1 MKILGTGM
9 HGLVGS
15 RIVELLKSKYE
26 FESVSR
32 STGVDITNKTEIT
45 KAITDSDAEI
55 VLHLAA
61 KTDVDGCEK
70 EKNLG
75 ENSDAWKINV
85 EGTRNVADACL
96 NANKK
101 LLYVSTDFVFD
112 GKIGEEDFYTEKD
125 TPNPINWYSQT
136 KYEGEKIVHGLESP
150 WIILRLAYPYRA
162 EFSKNDFV
170 RAVLKRLQ
178 TNQEVTMITDHIF
191 TPTFIDDFANA
202 VDRLCMQQAEGIFH
216 TVGNS
221 SLSPYVAAVKIAEI
235 FGLATEKIKQTTR
248 AEFFQGGAQRPFRLA
263 IKSDKI
269 GQLGMQMRT
278 FEEGLIEIK
287 SQIPNPKPQK

>member
-1 MKILGTGM
+1 MKILGTGL

-15 RIVELLKSKYE
+15 RVVELLKNKYE

-70 EKNLG
+70 EKGLS
-75 ENSDAWKINV
+75 EDSEAWKINV
-85 EGTRNVADACL
+85 EGTRNVVDACL
-96 NANKK
+96 KANKK

-112 GKIGEEDFYTEKD
+112 GKIGESDFYTEED
-125 TPNPINWYSQT
+125 MPNPVNWYSQT
-136 KYEGEKIVHGLESP
+136 KYEGEKIVQELASS
-150 WIILRLAYPYRA
+150 WMILRLAYPYRA
-162 EFSKNDFV
+162 AFSKNDFV
-170 RAVLKRLQ
+170 RALLKRLQ

-202 VDRLCMQQAEGIFH
+202 LDRLCMQQAEGIFH

-221 SLSPYVAAVKIAEI
+221 SLSPYAAAVKIAEI
-235 FGLATEKIKQTTR
+235 FGFATEKIKQTTR

-269 GQLGMQMRT
+269 GQLGIQMRT
-278 FEEGLIEIK
+278 FEEGLTEVAQQLQNFK
-287 SQIPNPKPQK
+287 